1 MHQSDNG
8 AELVF
13 EYRFWL
19 SNNIKR
25 EFVLRVDPA
34 TLLLKRESKADTP
47 PWTRLEFFRCA
58 NCPLDPAAHRDC
70 PVAASLEE
78 LIEFFR
84 VVPSHENADVCVVT
98 QERKYVKRMPVQ
110 YIISS
115 LMGIIM
121 AASGC
126 PILGKLKPL
135 LRAHIPFPSAEENVF
150 RIMSLYLLEQYIA
163 YRKGSEPDWDLGGL
177 LGYLGEMETVNEWFC
192 KRLNA
197 IKDEGGDACLNAVTN
212 LNNLIILTR
221 LAIEEDDLVA
231 DAIYSEMPWVRM
243 PK

>member
-1 MHQSDNG
+1 MHQNHSDK
-8 AELVF
+8 ELVF
-13 EYRFWL
+13 YYQFWM

-25 EFVLRVDPA
+25 EFVLRVDSE
-34 TLLLKRESKADTP
+34 TLLLKSEPHANP
-47 PWTRLEFFRCA
+47 PQWTRLDFFRCE
-58 NCPLDPAAHRDC
+58 NCTLEQGVNPHC
-70 PVAASLEE
+70 PVALNLID

-84 VVPSHENADVCVVT
+84 LVPSHEDADVCVVT
-98 QERKYVKRMPVQ
+98 QERKYVKRMAAQ
-110 YIISS
+110 FIISS

-121 AASGC
+121 ASSGC
-126 PILGKLKPL
+126 PVLGKMKPL

-163 YRKGSEPDWDLGGL
+163 LRKGHVPDWDMKGL
-177 LGYLGEMETVNEWFC
+177 TGYLGEIETVNEWFC

-197 IKDEGGDACLNAVTN
+197 VKDEGGDACLNAVNN
-212 LNNLIILTR
+212 LNNLSILTK

-231 DAIYSEMPWVRM
+231 DAIYSEMPWVNV